1 MFVLFVAWSWADNQ
15 SMTAHRTSPFDWL
28 IAETLVM
35 SIIGLNALV
44 LFLEGFPS
52 VSETTGGLLGWVDY
66 ACLLYFIVE
75 AFIVFANSFLN
86 LTILLLLIRANEYCA
101 ILKVCN
107 LLIL

>member
-1 MFVLFVAWSWADNQ
+1 MWSVGNLFVLFVAWSCADNQ

-44 LFLEGFPS
+44 LFLDGFPS
-52 VSETTGGLLGWVDY
+52 VSEATGGLLGWVDY

-75 AFIVFANSFLN
+75 AFIKINKATFSG
-86 LTILLLLIRANEYCA
+86 
-101 ILKVCN
+101 
-107 LLIL
+107 